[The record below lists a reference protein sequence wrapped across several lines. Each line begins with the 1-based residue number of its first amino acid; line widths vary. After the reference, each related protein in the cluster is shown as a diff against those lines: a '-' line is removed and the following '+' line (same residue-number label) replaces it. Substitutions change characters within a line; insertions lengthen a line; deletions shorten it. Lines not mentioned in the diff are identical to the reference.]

1 MMKKLLT
8 TAVIVALSATTALSN
23 NNSFSW
29 VGKTDG
35 IDSGCFFTETRDGE
49 MTMSRSK
56 SGKITYWYTS
66 DPAELKIT
74 VRQSGDPTKAKI
86 KRITIEP
93 VKSDGTTIGGSVWR
107 RDSEGKLQE
116 FEATVNYRTNLATG
130 TQVVD
135 MPKGWV
141 LDYEKTVTLDE
152 RITLSAS
159 STQTVKSGIVE
170 LYVGGTAVHVNR
182 SSDAQ
187 IDADVEYTVSHLTTC
202 LQ

>member
-1 MMKKLLT
+1 MKKLLT
-8 TAVIVALSATTALSN
+8 TAVIVALATTSALAN

-35 IDSGCFFTETRDGE
+35 IESGCFFTETRDGAIS
-49 MTMSRSK
+49 MGKSK
-56 SGKITYWYTS
+56 SGKITYWYTT
-66 DPAELKIT
+66 DPAELKIM
-74 VRQSGDPTKAKI
+74 VRQSGDPQKAKI
-86 KRITIEP
+86 ERITIEP
-93 VKSDGTTIGGSVWR
+93 VNSDGTTLGGSVWR

-116 FEATVNYRTNLATG
+116 FDATVNYRTDLATG

-182 SSDAQ
+182 SSEAQ

>member
-1 MMKKLLT
+1 MKKLLT
-8 TAVIVALSATTALSN
+8 TAVIVAMATSSALAN

-49 MTMSRSK
+49 MAMGTSK
-56 SGKITYWYTS
+56 SGKITYWYTT
-66 DPAELKIT
+66 DPAEMKIM
-74 VRQSGDPTKAKI
+74 VRQSGDPQKAKI

-93 VKSDGTTIGGSVWR
+93 VNSDGTTLGGSVWR

-116 FEATVNYRTNLATG
+116 FEATVNYRTDLATG

-135 MPKGWV
+135 MPTGWV

-159 STQTVKSGIVE
+159 STQPVKSGIVE

-182 SSDAQ
+182 SSEAQ

>member
-1 MMKKLLT
+1 MKKLLT
-8 TAVIVALSATTALSN
+8 TAVIVAMATSSALAN

-35 IDSGCFFTETRDGE
+35 IESGCFFTETRDGV
-49 MTMSRSK
+49 MAMGTSK
-56 SGKITYWYTS
+56 SGKITYWYTT
-66 DPAELKIT
+66 DPAEMKIM
-74 VRQSGDPTKAKI
+74 VRQSGDPYKAKI

-93 VKSDGTTIGGSVWR
+93 VNSDGTTLGGSVWR

-116 FEATVNYRTNLATG
+116 FEATVNYRTDLATG

-135 MPKGWV
+135 MPVGWV

-182 SSDAQ
+182 SSEAQ

>member
-1 MMKKLLT
+1 MKKLLT
-8 TAVIVALSATTALSN
+8 TAVIVAMATSSALAN

-35 IDSGCFFTETRDGE
+35 IESGCFFTETRDGV
-49 MTMSRSK
+49 MAMGTSK
-56 SGKITYWYTS
+56 SGKITYWYTT
-66 DPAELKIT
+66 DPAEMKIM
-74 VRQSGDPTKAKI
+74 VRQSGDPYKAKI

-93 VKSDGTTIGGSVWR
+93 VNSDGTTLGGSVWR

-116 FEATVNYRTNLATG
+116 FEATVNYRTDLATG

-135 MPKGWV
+135 MPVGWV

-159 STQTVKSGIVE
+159 STQPVKSGIVE

-182 SSDAQ
+182 SSEAQ